1 MIIVSFDGVGG
12 ALAGVVGVRDGV
24 VGGGGG
30 GEAGDVVRV
39 IGVVFLCC
47 LVRGCA
53 CEREWMS

>member
-12 ALAGVVGVRDGV
+12 VGGVLAGVVGVRDGV
-24 VGGGGG
+24 VGG

-53 CEREWMS
+53 CERE

>member
-12 ALAGVVGVRDGV
+12 VLAGVVGVRDGV
-24 VGGGGG
+24 VGGGG